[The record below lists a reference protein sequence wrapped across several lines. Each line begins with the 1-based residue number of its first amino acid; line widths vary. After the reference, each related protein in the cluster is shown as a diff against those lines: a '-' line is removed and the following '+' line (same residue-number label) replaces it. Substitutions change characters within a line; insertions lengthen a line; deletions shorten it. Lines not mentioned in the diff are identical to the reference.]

1 MEKNKYLSEM
11 GKELMRFENAYVR
24 FISYNGKLDMTA
36 LSYDSKVKKDSL
48 TKDFKK
54 LVKRINNFIERNFK
68 DGEN

>member
-1 MEKNKYLSEM
+1 MEKTKYLSEM
-11 GKELMRFENAYVR
+11 QKELMRFENAYVR

-36 LSYDSKVKKDSL
+36 LPLNCKLQKDNL

-54 LVKRINNFIERNFK
+54 LVKRIDNFIERNFK